1 MAALVIPPVRFDT
14 ETMNRPRFLRWPV
27 LLLALGVIAI
37 GLAAFARPDPEPALM
52 IDDSY
57 SPPQPVSIAGYT
69 GDAMEPFL
77 TRDGR
82 WLLFNTRN
90 GPKDQTDL
98 MVAKRIDDTHFTL
111 VGPLTGANSGSLD
124 GVASVDR
131 AGHFFFVSNRD
142 YDRSGNTLWTGI
154 FADGQVRD
162 ARPLVTD
169 FTPRKLLRLNIDLE
183 VSADGNELYVAEN
196 RWDLFRRRP
205 GSSHL
210 AVANRSISA
219 TGQPA
224 SATNQPI
231 FVRNMNSDA
240 LFSALRTGALD
251 YAPATSTDR
260 LTFYFTRWQA
270 GRSGAVPHILVS
282 RRATTASAWGS
293 PRLLAAASGFVEGPT
308 VTPDGCGILYH
319 AKVGEAYRL
328 FLVRRKSC

>member
-1 MAALVIPPVRFDT
+1 M
-14 ETMNRPRFLRWPV
+14 
-27 LLLALGVIAI
+27 LALGVVAVS
-37 GLAAFARPDPEPALM
+37 LAAFARPDGEPALA
-52 IDDSY
+52 IDDSFTA
-57 SPPQPVSIAGYT
+57 PQLISIAGYT

-82 WLLFNTRN
+82 WLLFNNRN

-98 MVAKRIDDTHFTL
+98 MAARRTDDTHFTF

-142 YDRSGNTLWTGI
+142 YDRSGNTLWTGN

-183 VSADGNELYVAEN
+183 VSADGEELYVAEN

-210 AVANRSISA
+210 AVANRAI
-219 TGQPA
+219 

-231 FVRNMNSDA
+231 FVRRADSDA
-240 LFSALRTGALD
+240 LFAALRSGALD
-251 YAPATSTDR
+251 YAPATSIDR
-260 LTFYFTRWQA
+260 LTLYFTRWQA
-270 GRSGAVPHILVS
+270 GRSGAVPHILVV
-282 RRATTASAWGS
+282 RRATTRSAWGS
-293 PRLLAAASGFVEGPT
+293 PRLLGAASGFVEGPT

-328 FLVRRKSC
+328 FLVRRKVC

>member
-1 MAALVIPPVRFDT
+1 
-14 ETMNRPRFLRWPV
+14 MNRARLARWPTI
-27 LLLALGVIAI
+27 LLALGVVAI
-37 GLAAFARPDPEPALM
+37 GLAAFARANAEPALA
-52 IDDSY
+52 IDDGFTA
-57 SPPQPVSIAGYT
+57 PRPVAIAGYA

-98 MVAKRIDDTHFTL
+98 MLARRTDDSHFTF
-111 VGPLTGANSGSLD
+111 VGPLAGANSGSLD

-131 AGHFFFVSNRD
+131 NGQFFFVSNRD
-142 YDRSGNTLWTGI
+142 YDRTGNTLWTGS
-154 FADGQVRD
+154 FADSQVRD

-169 FTPRKLLRLNIDLE
+169 FTPKKLLRLNIDLE
-183 VSADGNELYVAEN
+183 VSADGDELYFAEN

-210 AVANRSISA
+210 AVANRAI
-219 TGQPA
+219 

-231 FVRNMNSDA
+231 FVRRADSDA
-240 LFSALRTGALD
+240 LFSALRSGALD
-251 YAPATSTDR
+251 YAPATSVDR
-260 LTFYFTRWQA
+260 LTLYFTRWQA
-270 GRSGAVPHILVS
+270 GRSGTVPHILVS
-282 RRATTASAWGS
+282 RRATTTSAWSS

-328 FLVRRKSC
+328 FLVRRKTC

>member
-1 MAALVIPPVRFDT
+1 MRGAWFDT
-14 ETMNRPRFLRWPV
+14 ETMKRARLARWPTIV
-27 LLLALGVIAI
+27 IALGVIAI
-37 GLAAFARPDPEPALM
+37 GLAAFARPDPEPLLAT
-52 IDDSY
+52 DDGY
-57 SPPQPVSIAGYT
+57 IEPRPVSIAGYA

-98 MVAKRIDDTHFTL
+98 MVARRTDDTNFTF
-111 VGPLTGANSGSLD
+111 VGPIAGANSGSLD

-131 AGHFFFVSNRD
+131 SGHFFFVSNRD
-142 YDRSGNTLWTGI
+142 YDRSGNTLWTGS

-169 FTPRKLLRLNIDLE
+169 FTPKKLLRLNIDLE

-205 GSSHL
+205 ASSHL
-210 AVANRSISA
+210 AVANRAISA
-219 TGQPA
+219 TGQPL
-224 SATNQPI
+224 
-231 FVRNMNSDA
+231 FVRRADSDA
-240 LFSALRTGALD
+240 LFAALRSSALD
-251 YAPATSTDR
+251 YAPTTSSDR
-260 LTFYFTRWQA
+260 LTLYFTRWQA
-270 GRSGAVPHILVS
+270 GRLDAVPRILVS

-293 PRLLAAASGFVEGPT
+293 PRLLAAAIGFVEGPT

-328 FLVRRKSC
+328 FFIRKKAC